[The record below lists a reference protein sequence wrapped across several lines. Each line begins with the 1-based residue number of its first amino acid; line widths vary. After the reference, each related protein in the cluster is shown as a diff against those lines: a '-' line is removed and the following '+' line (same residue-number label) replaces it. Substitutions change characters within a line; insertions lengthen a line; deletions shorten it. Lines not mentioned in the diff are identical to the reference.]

1 MLTFKCIIELI
12 HLSSRVASA
21 EVKIMTLQLKVPTM
35 ACSACVNTI
44 AQAVKTVDPAAVVE
58 ADVKT
63 KLVTIQTVKP
73 ESEVKFAIASA
84 GYPVS

>member
-1 MLTFKCIIELI
+1 
-12 HLSSRVASA
+12 
-21 EVKIMTLQLKVPTM
+21 M

-73 ESEVKFAIASA
+73 ESEVKSAIASA